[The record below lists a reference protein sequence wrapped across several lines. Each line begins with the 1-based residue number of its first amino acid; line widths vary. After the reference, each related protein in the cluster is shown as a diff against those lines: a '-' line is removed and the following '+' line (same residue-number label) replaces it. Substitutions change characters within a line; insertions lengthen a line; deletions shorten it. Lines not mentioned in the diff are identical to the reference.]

1 MHVVYRSLE
10 SLFTRFTTEVVL
22 TAEERDDFEGSVRSA
37 LFKPAHDALVEG
49 AASLRLTHVFRVF
62 EAIEVVG

>member
-22 TAEERDDFEGSVRSA
+22 TAEERDDFERSVRSA
-37 LFKPAHDALVEG
+37 LFKPAHDAFVEG

-62 EAIEVVG
+62 DAIEVVG

>member
-10 SLFTRFTTEVVL
+10 SLFTRFTTELVL
-22 TAEERDDFEGSVRSA
+22 AAEEGNDFEGSVRSA
-37 LFKPAHDALVEG
+37 LFKPAHDAFVEG
-49 AASLRLTHVFRVF
+49 AASLSLTHVFRVF